1 MIAQRSPDNDGP
13 LTWLGSFPVY
23 VSTAVAGL
31 HGIALIL
38 SALAMAAGSEALLQ
52 SFMFSSDSVARDA
65 SLWQLFTY
73 AFVHTP
79 PYWVFL
85 FELYLLVVFGRE
97 IESYL
102 GRAAFIK
109 LYLLL
114 LLAPSVFL
122 TACNFAG
129 WHTIYD
135 GSSALHFGVFVAF
148 ALIYPTAEILFSIQ
162 AKWIALAL
170 LAINSLQCLA
180 LSNYNALA
188 VLAVDCVSACLF
200 IGFQQG
206 RFTFRLP
213 ERSQKV
219 RPTPRAAVARNPE
232 PSRGDALDAID
243 PILEKISRHGIG
255 SLTSRERERLEKA
268 RAHLIAKDGG
278 L

>member
-31 HGIALIL
+31 HGVALIL

-52 SFMFSSDSVARDA
+52 SFMFSSDSVVRDA

-102 GRAAFIK
+102 GRGAFIK

-148 ALIYPTAEILFSIQ
+148 ALIYPSAEILFSIQ

-219 RPTPRAAVARNPE
+219 RSVPRAAVARNPE
-232 PSRGDALDAID
+232 PSSGDALDAID

>member
-31 HGIALIL
+31 HGVALIL

-52 SFMFSSDSVARDA
+52 SLMFSSDSVVRDA
-65 SLWQLFTY
+65 SLWQLCTY

-129 WHTIYD
+129 WRTIYD

-232 PSRGDALDAID
+232 PSSGDALDAID

>member
-31 HGIALIL
+31 HGVALIL

-52 SFMFSSDSVARDA
+52 SLMFSSDSVVRDA
-65 SLWQLFTY
+65 SLWQLCTY

-232 PSRGDALDAID
+232 PSSGDALDAID

>member
-13 LTWLGSFPVY
+13 LTWLGNFPVY
-23 VSTAVAGL
+23 VSTVVAGL
-31 HGIALIL
+31 HGVALIL

-52 SFMFSSDSVARDA
+52 SLMFSSGSVAREG
-65 SLWQLFTY
+65 SIWQLFTY
-73 AFVHTP
+73 AFIHTP
-79 PYWVFL
+79 PYWAFL

-102 GRAAFIK
+102 GRSAFIK
-109 LYLLL
+109 LYLIL

-122 TACNFAG
+122 TLCDFAG
-129 WHTIYD
+129 WRTIYA

-148 ALIYPTAEILFSIQ
+148 ALIYPTAEILFTIQ

-180 LSNYNALA
+180 LSDYQSLA

-213 ERSQKV
+213 DRAQKNQPSQ
-219 RPTPRAAVARNPE
+219 RAVARPNSDPD
-232 PSRGDALDAID
+232 SGDALDAID
-243 PILEKISRHGIG
+243 PILEKISRLGIG
-255 SLTSRERERLEKA
+255 SLTHRERERLEKA

>member
-31 HGIALIL
+31 HGVALIL

-52 SFMFSSDSVARDA
+52 SFMFSSDSVARDW
-65 SLWQLFTY
+65 SVWQLFTY

-129 WHTIYD
+129 WRTIYD

-213 ERSQKV
+213 ERLQKV
-219 RPTPRAAVARNPE
+219 RPTPRAAVARKPE
-232 PSRGDALDAID
+232 PSSADALDAID

>member
-13 LTWLGSFPVY
+13 LTWLGNFPVY
-23 VSTAVAGL
+23 VSTVVAGL
-31 HGIALIL
+31 HGVALIL

-52 SFMFSSDSVARDA
+52 SLMFSSDAVVRDGKI
-65 SLWQLFTY
+65 WQLFTY

-102 GRAAFIK
+102 GRAVFIK
-109 LYLLL
+109 LYVLL

-122 TACNFAG
+122 TLCDFAD
-129 WHTIYD
+129 WRTIYD

-148 ALIYPTAEILFSIQ
+148 ALIYPTAEIFFGIQ

-170 LAINSLQCLA
+170 LAVNSLQCLA
-180 LSNYNALA
+180 LSNYEALA
-188 VLAVDCVSACLF
+188 VLAVDCFSACLY

-213 ERSQKV
+213 GRMPKTVAAARPAV
-219 RPTPRAAVARNPE
+219 RRNPE
-232 PSRGDALDAID
+232 PERADALDSLA
-243 PILEKISRHGIG
+243 PILEKLSRHCIG
-255 SLTSRERERLEKA
+255 SLTPRERDRLEKA
-268 RAHLIAKDGG
+268 RARLIAKDAGT
-278 L
+278 

>member
-13 LTWLGSFPVY
+13 LTWLGNFPVY
-23 VSTAVAGL
+23 VSTVAAGL
-31 HGIALIL
+31 HGVALVL

-52 SFMFSSDSVARDA
+52 SLMFSSDAVARDG
-65 SLWQLFTY
+65 SLWQLCTY

-97 IESYL
+97 IESHL
-102 GRAAFIK
+102 GRAVFIK

-122 TACNFAG
+122 TLCDFTG
-129 WHTIYD
+129 WRTIYD

-148 ALIYPTAEILFSIQ
+148 ALIYPTAEILFGIQ

-180 LSNYNALA
+180 LSDYEALA
-188 VLAVDCVSACLF
+188 VLAVDCFSACLY

-206 RFTFRLP
+206 RLTFRLT
-213 ERSQKV
+213 RARQKMV
-219 RPTPRAAVARNPE
+219 SAPHPAVHRNPE
-232 PSRGDALDAID
+232 PGNADTLDAID

-255 SLTSRERERLEKA
+255 SLTPRERDRLEKA
-268 RAHLIAKDGG
+268 RARLIAKDGG
-278 L
+278 S

>member
-13 LTWLGSFPVY
+13 LTWLGNFPVY
-23 VSTAVAGL
+23 VSTVVAGL
-31 HGIALIL
+31 HGVALVL

-52 SFMFSSDSVARDA
+52 SLMFSSDAVVRDWSV
-65 SLWQLFTY
+65 WQLFTY

-109 LYLLL
+109 LYLTLL
-114 LLAPSVFL
+114 VAPSLFL
-122 TACNFAG
+122 TLCDFVG
-129 WHTIYD
+129 WRTIYD

-148 ALIYPTAEILFSIQ
+148 ALIYPTAEILFTIQ

-180 LSNYNALA
+180 LSNYDALA
-188 VLAVDCVSACLF
+188 VLVVDCVAACLF

-213 ERSQKV
+213 ERAQKA
-219 RPTPRAAVARNPE
+219 RPARKPAAPRNAETVSE
-232 PSRGDALDAID
+232 DAIDAID

-255 SLTSRERERLEKA
+255 SLTPRERERLEKA

>member
-13 LTWLGSFPVY
+13 LTWLGNFPIY
-23 VSTAVAGL
+23 VSTVVAGL
-31 HGIALIL
+31 HGVAVIL

-52 SFMFSSDSVARDA
+52 TLMFSSGSVSRDW

-102 GRAAFIK
+102 GRATFIK
-109 LYLLL
+109 LYLIL
-114 LLAPSVFL
+114 LLAPTVFL
-122 TACNFAG
+122 TLSDFAG
-129 WHTIYD
+129 WHTIYA

-162 AKWIALAL
+162 ARWIALAL

-180 LSNYNALA
+180 LSDYQSLA

-206 RFTFRLP
+206 RFTFCLP
-213 ERSQKV
+213 ERPQKKQ
-219 RPTPRAAVARNPE
+219 PSPRRAMHPNPE
-232 PSRGDALDAID
+232 PVGGDAIEAID
-243 PILEKISRHGIG
+243 PILEKISRLGIG
-255 SLTSRERERLEKA
+255 SLTQRERERLEKA

-278 L
+278 S

>member
-13 LTWLGSFPVY
+13 LTWLGNFPVY

-31 HGIALIL
+31 HGVALIL

-52 SFMFSSDSVARDA
+52 SLMFSSDAVVRNWSV
-65 SLWQLFTY
+65 WQLFTY
-73 AFVHTP
+73 AFIHTP
-79 PYWVFL
+79 PYWVLL

-102 GRAAFIK
+102 GRSAFIK
-109 LYLLL
+109 LYLIL

-122 TACNFAG
+122 TLCDFAG
-129 WHTIYD
+129 WRTLYA

-148 ALIYPTAEILFSIQ
+148 ALIYPTAEILFTIQ

-180 LSNYNALA
+180 LSDYQSLA
-188 VLAVDCVSACLF
+188 VLAADCVSACLF

-213 ERSQKV
+213 ERAQKKQ
-219 RPTPRAAVARNPE
+219 PSPRSVARPNSE
-232 PSRGDALDAID
+232 PASGDALDVID

-278 L
+278 S

>member
-1 MIAQRSPDNDGP
+1 M
-13 LTWLGSFPVY
+13 GSFPVY

-31 HGIALIL
+31 HGVALIL

-52 SFMFSSDSVARDA
+52 SFMFSSDSVVRDA

-219 RPTPRAAVARNPE
+219 RSAPRAAVARNPE
-232 PSRGDALDAID
+232 PSSGDALDAID

>member
-13 LTWLGSFPVY
+13 LTWLGNFPVY

-31 HGIALIL
+31 HGLALIL

-52 SFMFSSDSVARDA
+52 SLMFSSDSVVRDR
-65 SLWQLFTY
+65 SLWQLCTY

-102 GRAAFIK
+102 GRAAFVK

-122 TACNFAG
+122 TACDFAG

-180 LSNYNALA
+180 LSNYEALA
-188 VLAVDCVSACLF
+188 VLAVDCISACLF

-219 RPTPRAAVARNPE
+219 RPEPRPAVARNPE
-232 PSRGDALDAID
+232 PSSGDAIDAID

>member
-31 HGIALIL
+31 HGVALIL

-52 SFMFSSDSVARDA
+52 SLMFSSDSVVRDA
-65 SLWQLFTY
+65 SLWQLCTY

-122 TACNFAG
+122 TACDFAG
-129 WHTIYD
+129 WRTIYD

-232 PSRGDALDAID
+232 PSSGDALDAID

>member
-1 MIAQRSPDNDGP
+1 
-13 LTWLGSFPVY
+13 LGSFPVY

-31 HGIALIL
+31 HGVALIL

>member
-31 HGIALIL
+31 HGVALIL

-52 SFMFSSDSVARDA
+52 SFMFSSDSVVRDA

-129 WHTIYD
+129 WRTIYD

-219 RPTPRAAVARNPE
+219 RSAPRAAVARNPE
-232 PSRGDALDAID
+232 PSSGDALDAID

>member
-31 HGIALIL
+31 HGVALIL

-52 SFMFSSDSVARDA
+52 SLMFSSDSVVRDA
-65 SLWQLFTY
+65 SLWQLCTY

-122 TACNFAG
+122 TACDFAG
-129 WHTIYD
+129 WRTIYD

-219 RPTPRAAVARNPE
+219 RSTPRAAVARNPE
-232 PSRGDALDAID
+232 PSSGDALDAID

>member
-13 LTWLGSFPVY
+13 LTWLGNFPVY
-23 VSTAVAGL
+23 VSTVVAGL
-31 HGIALIL
+31 HGVALIL

-52 SFMFSSDSVARDA
+52 SLMFSSDSVARDA

-73 AFVHTP
+73 AFIHTP

-102 GRAAFIK
+102 GRSAFIK
-109 LYLLL
+109 LYLIL

-122 TACNFAG
+122 TLCDFAG
-129 WHTIYD
+129 WRTIYA

-148 ALIYPTAEILFSIQ
+148 ALIYPTAEILFTIQ

-180 LSNYNALA
+180 LSDYQSLA

-213 ERSQKV
+213 ERPQKKQHSP
-219 RPTPRAAVARNPE
+219 RPVARPNPE
-232 PSRGDALDAID
+232 PASEDALEAID

-255 SLTSRERERLEKA
+255 SLTPRERERLEKA
-268 RAHLIAKDGG
+268 RARLIAKDGG
-278 L
+278 S